1 MQNQIN
7 VGDQN
12 NQQIGQNP
20 VNQPATI
27 EEKPKINYWM
37 ISTVALVVVLVVIS
51 IFTFSLINNQKLI
64 SGTKITDT
72 NLIPSAQPSTSTQ
85 AEQSIKWLNYTN
97 EKYNFLKF
105 KYPEGSTI
113 NFKEDTKNQIE
124 GCFSLTLQYQ
134 EMILDVNRLCGIGGM
149 PSLYDSPYTI
159 IAGNDYEGI
168 GKVVEND
175 PNDQKKI
182 HYFGY
187 SNGAQQ
193 FGGFLIDTAG
203 FNFKMPSSAQSK
215 YEPIADVIAT
225 STRNKVPNKQEVPAK
240 MYRQEGAVIG
250 VNSDKIEYT
259 ILKADSAKKERIET
273 AIINPTGEYLAI
285 TIFIGQGP
293 DSYLY
298 LYNLNSKRVLE
309 FAGQSRFPTIG
320 NREVW
325 MSDFV
330 VVDADLNGYYKYD
343 VKNLARTP
351 IIQEEYTKLT
361 TEKRARKK

>member
-1 MQNQIN
+1 M
-7 VGDQN
+7 GDQN
-12 NQQIGQNP
+12 NQQLGQNP
-20 VNQPATI
+20 VGQPATT
-27 EEKPKINYWM
+27 EVKPKINYWM
-37 ISTVALVVVLVVIS
+37 ISTIMLILALVVSGV
-51 IFTFSLINNQKLI
+51 FAFSLINNQCSKNE
-64 SGTKITDT
+64 TKTVDT
-72 NLIPSAQPSTSTQ
+72 NLIPSAQPSISTPT
-85 AEQSIKWLNYTN
+85 EQSINWLTYTN
-97 EKYNFLKF
+97 TKYNFLKF

-113 NFKEDTKNQIE
+113 DFKEDTKNQIE
-124 GCFSLTLQYQ
+124 GCFSLTLRYQ
-134 EMILDVNRLCGIGGM
+134 EMTLDVNRLCGIGGM

-175 PNDQKKI
+175 PSNNQKKF

-203 FNFKMPSSAQSK
+203 FNFKMPPSAQSK
-215 YEPIADVIAT
+215 YEPIADIIAT

-250 VNSDKIEYT
+250 VNSDKTEFT
-259 ILKADSAKKERIET
+259 ILKADSTKKERIET

-298 LYNLNSKRVLE
+298 LYTLNSKSLLN
-309 FAGQSRFPTIG
+309 FDGQSRFSTIG
-320 NREVW
+320 DHEVW
-325 MSDFV
+325 ISDFV
-330 VVDADLNGYYKYD
+330 VIDADLNGYYKYD
-343 VKNLARTP
+343 VKSLTRTP
-351 IIQEEYTKLT
+351 ITREEYTKLT
-361 TEKRARKK
+361 TGK